1 MLSLLLSLPQEI
13 EGVVKGEDV
22 TEFVNAINKLAET
35 QHNQGEWSV
44 NGAAFIVISVFVI
57 LILATVFG
65 ILIKSIL
72 NQQKQFTEKILNNND
87 AIAKFQESFD
97 KNTDTLEKVS
107 NSLSSINL
115 LSEDKAKRE
124 ITSDQAYVILKWALE
139 TAKRK
144 IELDTDKIILANNIK
159 DRQRVRDKIKSMVN
173 NIHSGLVSG
182 LNNFDIN
189 GNKVGDLV
197 VSNDFLDKKQ
207 VLISDYIYSIDDNGG
222 RNREKFNS
230 DLDVLFETMSNK
242 IKSKFVF

>member
-35 QHNQGEWSV
+35 QYNQGEWSV

-107 NSLSSINL
+107 NYLSSINL

-144 IELDTDKIILANNIK
+144 IELNTDKIILANNIK
-159 DRQRVRDKIKSMVN
+159 DRQRVRDKIKSMVD
-173 NIHSGLVSG
+173 NIHNGLVSG

>member
-107 NSLSSINL
+107 NYLSSINL

-159 DRQRVRDKIKSMVN
+159 DRQRVRDKIKSMVD

-222 RNREKFNS
+222 KNREKFSS